1 MNFIR
6 LKWSPVRD
14 AYLFMPSSGRVR
26 KLSHTLGPLPAM
38 QFDFFIAFLCFP
50 GVVIIMHPFLVLF
63 LLARQYPTSS
73 WALFLRRELKTTFGW
88 EPAMRW
94 LDSVAPCSG
103 APVQGATPSA
113 KQQVQKKQ
121 KPVEPG
127 KSARGASRRKKKD
140 RRRGRH

>member
-1 MNFIR
+1 VNFIR
-6 LKWSPVRD
+6 LKWSSGLD
-14 AYLFMPSSGRVR
+14 AYLFTPSSGRVR
-26 KLSHTLGPLPAM
+26 KLSHIGCKLPAM

-63 LLARQYPTSS
+63 LLSREYPTSS

-94 LDSVAPCSG
+94 LDSIAPCGG
-103 APVQGATPSA
+103 APAQGAIPSA

-121 KPVEPG
+121 EPVEPG
-127 KSARGASRRKKKD
+127 KSSRGASRRKKKD